1 MTSTVPLKLT
11 RLVLA
16 FGCALMQ
23 CSCSRNREVKGEIF
37 IVTAGHESVKLGLVE
52 IRAFQA
58 AQLNALIESVKKKI
72 AEQEAQLAPISNAA
86 DKLESSAKQ
95 EDDDVRDKWI
105 HKGYKR
111 FRPISDRAS
120 TLRSEASELAFRI
133 KGHSQYLHSVM
144 PFFEVLPQPVAASKS
159 DSDGRF
165 TMKLPRSGE
174 IVLCAAA
181 DRRVAK
187 SLEVYCWMVK
197 VTGNADAPITLSNH
211 NLATSGAPESLI
223 RVAEDCVAE
232 DSGVKVGSIEDLRS
246 ELNKLENQF
255 HALETDF
262 AAAQQTWLAST
273 TQPPV
278 SSTQTP
284 SSPAQVQTGADTSQ
298 TPTVYHYNF
307 RTKSGLI
314 GRDFTRPLTPQE
326 HATIQQQISNGQTP
340 KYK

>member
-1 MTSTVPLKLT
+1 
-11 RLVLA
+11 
-16 FGCALMQ
+16 MQ

-52 IRAFQA
+52 IRAFEA

-95 EDDDVRDKWI
+95 EDDHAR
-105 HKGYKR
+105 HKLPSGYKR

-120 TLRSEASELAFRI
+120 TLWIDSSKLASRV
-133 KGHSQYLHSVM
+133 KSHSKYLQSAE

-159 DSDGRF
+159 DSDGKF

-181 DRRVAK
+181 DRKVAQWT
-187 SLEVYCWMVK
+187 EHYYWMVK
-197 VTGNADAPITLSNH
+197 ITGNTDAPITLSNH
-211 NLATSGAPESLI
+211 NLAASDAPESLI
-223 RVAEDCVAE
+223 RVAED
-232 DSGVKVGSIEDLRS
+232 SGVKAGSIEDLRS

-255 HALETDF
+255 HALGTDL
-262 AAAQQTWLAST
+262 AAAQQTPLPSP

-278 SSTQTP
+278 SSVLTEIEKRTTQTP
-284 SSPAQVQTGADTSQ
+284 SSPAQVQAGTDTSQ
-298 TPTVYHYNF
+298 PPTVYHYNF

-326 HATIQQQISNGQTP
+326 QATIQQQISNGQAP
-340 KYK
+340 KFK